1 MNHNAQRY
9 RSKLKKKLH
18 CMRKTQCKLLGEF
31 DCMLNGF
38 LDENPDASFDD
49 LCSAFGPPEEMAR
62 ILMAEISE
70 EETRKYRLHVRFK
83 RILAGFCAAAVLIF
97 TFYAFF
103 WKEKPINAIYSG
115 EVIEDFEVTNKF
127 EIVDSIDISKGE

>member
-1 MNHNAQRY
+1 MNHNVRRY

-38 LDENPDASFDD
+38 IDENPDASFDD

-62 ILMAEISE
+62 ILMEKLSTEDNRQHRRYI
-70 EETRKYRLHVRFK
+70 RIK
-83 RILAGFCAAAVLIF
+83 RIVAAFCAVAFLLFVAYVFVEKQKPL
-97 TFYAFF
+97 TFNDNDELVDVSIV
-103 WKEKPINAIYSG
+103 KEG
-115 EVIEDFEVTNKF
+115 E
-127 EIVDSIDISKGE
+127 